1 MEKGTI
7 YFRDGDLI
15 AKSGEVR
22 VYKMNEELFMESHR
36 GNLLSADQDLSDYIW
51 QINNKPLGNCLVVG
65 LGLGVSA
72 RYILSLNRVD
82 KVTVVEED
90 RDIIKAQAAAVP
102 INDSRLTIV
111 NEEFLSFL
119 YKTKEKFDFI
129 FIDCYNKIDEDTFP
143 IVADVAAASKAALV
157 KDGILIGWLDN
168 STPEIFIDAFY
179 SLFTL
184 H

>member
-1 MEKGTI
+1 MKKGTI

-15 AKSGEVR
+15 AKSGETR
-22 VYKMNEELFMESHR
+22 VYTMNDELFMESQR
-36 GNLLSADQDLSDYIW
+36 GNLISAEQDLSDYIW
-51 QINNKPLGNCLVVG
+51 QINNKPFGNCLVVG
-65 LGLGVSA
+65 LGLGVAA
-72 RYILSLNRVD
+72 RYILSLNRVN

-90 RDIIKAQAAAVP
+90 RSVIRAQVDAVP
-102 INDSRLTIV
+102 ISDDRLTII
-111 NEEFLSFL
+111 NKEFLSFL
-119 YKTKEKFDFI
+119 YRTREKFDFI

-143 IVADVAAASKAALV
+143 IVADIAAASKSALA

-179 SLFTL
+179 GLFTL